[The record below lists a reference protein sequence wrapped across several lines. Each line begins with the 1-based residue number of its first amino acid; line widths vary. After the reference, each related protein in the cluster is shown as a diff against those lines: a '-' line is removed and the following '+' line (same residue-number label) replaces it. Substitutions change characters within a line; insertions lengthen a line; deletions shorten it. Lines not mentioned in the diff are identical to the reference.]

1 MTPKLIQKSSDLVT
15 THRAVCDG
23 FLGQALSKTQK
34 AIPFIEDALEFW
46 TELKNVSDV
55 TKLLEVAAFRDRLL
69 AAAGF
74 SEKAI
79 LHLSEEELTDALEK
93 VFQTTFHKA
102 GANFRE
108 EIFYRYLLTKG
119 DALGGQMRN
128 FTGAAAQLKLASAL
142 LKALDGSAELEIK
155 RAPMTNKIQRI
166 SWQGRRL
173 LFDVKPKLIGKSVD
187 VILLAGRDGV
197 SEIMLLEEPVWY
209 LACGELKGGIDPAG
223 ADEHWK
229 TANSALNRIRKVFG
243 RTCPPLFF
251 IGAAIEASMAKEIFR
266 ELKNGKLTHAANLTV
281 DAQVQD
287 LASWLVAL

>member
-1 MTPKLIQKSSDLVT
+1 MTPKLIQKASDLVT

-23 FLGQALSKTQK
+23 FLAQALSKTQK
-34 AIPFIEDALEFW
+34 AIPFIEDALAFW
-46 TELKNVSDV
+46 AELKNVSDV
-55 TKLLEVAAFRDRLL
+55 TKLLEVVSFRDRLL

-74 SEKAI
+74 SDKAKN
-79 LHLSEEELTDALEK
+79 HLSEKELTQALEK

-128 FTGAAAQLKLASAL
+128 FTGAAAQSKLASAL
-142 LKALDGSAELEIK
+142 LKALDGNADLQIR
-155 RAPMTNKIQRI
+155 RAPETEKIQRI

-173 LFDVKPKLIGKSVD
+173 LFDVKPKLINKSVD
-187 VILLAGRDGV
+187 VILLAGPDDV
-197 SEIMLLEEPVWY
+197 SEADLLKKSDSY

-243 RTCPPLFF
+243 RACPPLFF
-251 IGAAIEASMAKEIFR
+251 IGAAIEPSMAKEIFR
-266 ELKNGKLTHAANLTV
+266 DLRKEKLAHAANFTV
-281 DAQVQD
+281 DEQVQD
-287 LASWLVAL
+287 LASWLVSL

>member
-34 AIPFIEDALEFW
+34 AIPYIEDALVFW
-46 TELKNVSDV
+46 AELKKVSDV

-74 SEKAI
+74 SDKAI
-79 LHLSEEELTDALEK
+79 NHLSEEELTEALEK

-142 LKALDGSAELEIK
+142 LKELDGSADLEVK
-155 RAPMTNKIQRI
+155 RSPATEKIQRI
-166 SWQGRRL
+166 SWRGRRL

-187 VILLAGRDGV
+187 VILLAGREGV
-197 SEIMLLEEPVWY
+197 SEITLLEEPASY

-229 TANSALNRIRKVFG
+229 TANSALNRIRKVLK
-243 RTCPPLFF
+243 RACPPLFF
-251 IGAAIEASMAKEIFR
+251 IGAAIEPQMAKEIFG
-266 ELKNGKLTHAANLTV
+266 ELQKENLAHAANLTV
-281 DAQVQD
+281 DAQVHD
-287 LASWLVAL
+287 LASWLVSL